1 MLPIPVPSEG
11 QVTADRNVPFPV
23 TVAVNTWCMF
33 MATATTA
40 GETVTPVI
48 WPRVIATVAV
58 ADPPAFVAVRVR
70 VAFQSPPE
78 AGAAPV

>member
-1 MLPIPVPSEG
+1 MASAI
-11 QVTADRNVPFPV
+11 
-23 TVAVNTWCMF
+23 VAG
-33 MATATTA
+33 A
-40 GETVTPVI
+40 TVTPVI
-48 WPRVIATVAV
+48 WPSVIATVAV